1 MRYGTGWNDATLDE
15 LLRAGEGSIHLLRA
29 FNAREGIG
37 KDADVLPKKLFQPLG
52 GKGPT
57 AGVALTPEEFEHARD
72 TYYQLAGCDPAS
84 GYPTRATLTAL
95 GLDWLAEALP
105 TARAIP

>member
-1 MRYGTGWNDATLDE
+1 M
-15 LLRAGEGSIHLLRA
+15 
-29 FNAREGIG
+29 
-37 KDADVLPKKLFQPLG
+37 LPKKLFQPLG

-84 GYPTRATLTAL
+84 GYPTRAKLTAL
-95 GLDWLAEALP
+95 GLDWLAETLP